1 MAADVLH
8 KAGIGA
14 QVMPDIAGLCE
25 EARHGAA
32 AVLLAAEV
40 LDRAALD
47 SLSSVLEAQEPW
59 SDLPV
64 VLLTGRGGGGD
75 LPRETLSALGN
86 VTLLERPLE
95 ILTLVS
101 ALRAAVRARQRQY
114 GARSTLL
121 ELATVLDTVPAA
133 VFTAREGGR
142 RVSGNRYATDLFS
155 ASPGANLSPRVLA
168 REGRTGFR
176 LFRDGQEIPLEQI
189 PIERAIAT
197 GKEVRNAEIDL
208 VVDSRTPRHLVGS
221 AAPLRAPGGDVT
233 GAVAAFLDITE
244 QHRAAQALRD
254 SDRRKTEFLAVLSHE
269 LRNPLAAIV
278 NAAHLLSLPSST
290 EQQARRARE
299 VIERQ
304 TGHLSRLVDD
314 LLDLTR
320 IERGK
325 VALRIRRIDLSETV
339 RRTCDDH
346 QQLFDDRGIALR
358 CRTSGAPWIDA
369 DPTRIAQVIGN
380 LLQNAARYGHPG
392 GTVVVETALP
402 SSGAELRVRDDGRG
416 IAPDLLQRLFTP
428 FVRSDDELS
437 RSQGG
442 LGLGL
447 FLVKGLVELHGGSV
461 QALSDGPGRGAEFIL
476 TLPAVE
482 PPAGAEPDRSSRQE
496 RGSLLVLLVE
506 DNRDGAQML
515 ADVLASG
522 GHRVHLA
529 PDGRAA
535 LAMAP
540 RLAPDVV
547 LCDIGLPDMDGYA
560 LAHALRKDPALAHTR
575 LIALS
580 GYAQKE
586 DRARAEQAGFE
597 AHLVKPADLDEL
609 ERVLGVIARTAG
621 QRRG

>member
-1 MAADVLH
+1 MSAGGQPDERVLVLAPSGQDGAMAADVLH

-40 LDRAALD
+40 LDRAALE

-233 GAVAAFLDITE
+233 GAVAAFLDI
-244 QHRAAQALRD
+244 
-254 SDRRKTEFLAVLSHE
+254 
-269 LRNPLAAIV
+269 
-278 NAAHLLSLPSST
+278 T

-560 LAHALRKDPALAHTR
+560 LAHALRKEPALAHTR